1 VNEFGVY
8 VHVPFCESRCDYCD
22 FATWT
27 DRTHLVDAYVEACIR
42 DIERRDPPPAT
53 SVFFGGGTPSL
64 LAPDALVR
72 MLEAIPCAR
81 DAEVT
86 VECNPDSVDADKLGA
101 YAAGGVNRLSF
112 GVQSMRA
119 HILAA
124 LGRTHDPANVE
135 RAMGW
140 ARDAGF
146 TRINLDLIYGTPGE
160 RVADWE
166 ATLEAALALGPSHVS
181 AYALTVEAGTPL
193 ARAVAAGDRSAPDDD
208 DQADKYEIA
217 DDRLRAAGFGWY
229 EVSNW
234 SQPGD
239 ECRHNLLYWAQG
251 EYVGIGC
258 AAHGH
263 TLGGGRGERSHE
275 ARSHGAR
282 SQEARSQEARSQEAR
297 SQEARRWWNVRTP
310 ERYVAAVDAG
320 VTTEAGSEWLGAHA
334 RADERLVLGL
344 RTRFGAELSARE
356 LLLGPLAAA
365 VRQLETSGLVDC
377 HVGGLGVWLV
387 LTRRGRLLGNE
398 VASRLLA
405 ARDAAV
411 RAGTR

>member
-1 VNEFGVY
+1 MGTRVA
-8 VHVPFCESRCDYCD
+8 VPSRCDYCD

-27 DRTHLVDAYVEACIR
+27 YRTHLVDAYVEACIR
-42 DIERRDPPPAT
+42 DIERRDLPPAT

-64 LAPDALVR
+64 LAPDSLVR

-119 HILAA
+119 HVLAA

-282 SQEARSQEARSQEAR
+282 SHGARSQEARSQEARSQEAR

-334 RADERLVLGL
+334 RAEERLVLGL
-344 RTRFGAELSARE
+344 RTRFGAGLSARE

-377 HVGGLGVWLV
+377 HVDGLGVWLV

-405 ARDAAV
+405 ARDATV